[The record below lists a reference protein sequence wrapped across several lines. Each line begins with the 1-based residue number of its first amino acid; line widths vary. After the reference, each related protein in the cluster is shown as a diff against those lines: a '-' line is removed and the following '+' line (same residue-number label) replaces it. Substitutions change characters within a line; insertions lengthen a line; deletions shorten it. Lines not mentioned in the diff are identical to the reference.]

1 MLDVRAGGIE
11 PINPRHLFSHPVPAG
26 ESRDED
32 IVFLIPSNLALDRM
46 ALRIHYYNEEK
57 EIPLNL
63 FSCALRGDGS
73 IRTID
78 KLDERTN

>member
-1 MLDVRAGGIE
+1 MLDVRARGLE
-11 PINPRHLFSHPVPAG
+11 PINPQHPFSHRVPAG

-32 IVFLIPSNLALDRM
+32 IVFMIPSNLTLDRM

-63 FSCALRGDGS
+63 FSLATPGPHDSPSR
-73 IRTID
+73 
-78 KLDERTN
+78 N